1 MPHAPIPAEPSA
13 WGPVCGYCGVMS
25 PSFTCGRCMTFQ
37 WLYLPGMNIPAQA
50 TAPGQLVAAVVQA
63 QPNAGQHEVK
73 GLLMTFATSVV
84 KSAGNELGQDAANG
98 LAGWSN

>member
-1 MPHAPIPAEPSA
+1 MGPGLRLLRRHVPVLHLRALHDVPVALPARDEHSRTGDGA
-13 WGPVCGYCGVMS
+13 G
-25 PSFTCGRCMTFQ
+25 
-37 WLYLPGMNIPAQA
+37 
-50 TAPGQLVAAVVQA
+50 TAVAAVVQA

-73 GLLMTFATSVV
+73 GLLMEFATSVV